1 MRKYFTYKYILLYGI
16 LLITAGFYLNYFIPK
31 PSNQTETSLT
41 ADYVTPTVAPTPVID
56 VGSNAGAIFVRNAAI
71 VIGDSTKDLIEKFGR
86 PARIAVTE
94 FDYTYYIYN
103 NDYKKLLFV
112 AIREDQVIGFYTDS
126 LDFKYQGIGYGATL
140 EQINQLLKESFSLS
154 DVLTKTLSGYH
165 VSILMDT
172 LNTDKTVGIYVMSD
186 SSEARDFN
194 PKVITSEEQLVYDLT
209 NSVRARVGLSPLSWS
224 SSAGQAARKHS
235 ENMAAN
241 HFFGHND
248 PSLRSPGD
256 RLNSEGIFY
265 QKCGENI
272 IAGYDNAILA
282 CHGWYNSETHRK
294 NLLSERF
301 RYLGVGF
308 AYDKD
313 SVYKT
318 YITQNFY
325 R

>member
-241 HFFGHND
+241 HFFGHN
-248 PSLRSPGD
+248 
-256 RLNSEGIFY
+256 
-265 QKCGENI
+265 
-272 IAGYDNAILA
+272 
-282 CHGWYNSETHRK
+282 
-294 NLLSERF
+294 
-301 RYLGVGF
+301 
-308 AYDKD
+308 
-313 SVYKT
+313 
-318 YITQNFY
+318 
-325 R
+325 